1 MEREEKKIKFGLWH
15 YYKPTPVLFRKIG
28 DLSLAVSGFI
38 ATSDW
43 INPKKSVIVLL
54 LGITGKVLTNFFTFE
69 NEK

>member
-1 MEREEKKIKFGLWH
+1 MEEPKKIKFGLLH

-28 DLSLAVSGFI
+28 DLMLGVSGFI

-43 INPKKSVIVLL
+43 TNPKKSMIVLL
-54 LGITGKVLTNFFTFE
+54 SGIAGKVLTNFFTFE